1 MVPAEIQYEVVH
13 FSGRVQGVGFR
24 YSVLQVAKEYDVT
37 GFVKNLTDGRVL
49 LELEGASADIDEL
62 VAAIEDR
69 MSGYVRQTE
78 RSSRRRPAQFS
89 GFTIR

>member
-1 MVPAEIQYEVVH
+1 MEPAEIQHEIVY

-37 GFVKNLTDGRVL
+37 GFVQNLTDGRVL
-49 LELEGASADIDEL
+49 LQVEGTSADVDGL
-62 VAAIEDR
+62 VTAIEDR
-69 MSGYVRQTE
+69 MNGYVRQVD
-78 RSSRRRPAQFS
+78 RSSESRRPEFS